1 VRRSGGSSPPES
13 LTLTAT
19 EATWLPPVGG
29 SQLRDSAGISPDFAR
44 SGCPD
49 DVRSTH
55 TIAACADGGTGVD
68 VAGGGCR
75 YRHDMKRVLITLA
88 ALGVAAVL
96 ATIGLSTRRVTPP
109 PAGDGSWEVS
119 GQDPTT

>member
-1 VRRSGGSSPPES
+1 
-13 LTLTAT
+13 
-19 EATWLPPVGG
+19 
-29 SQLRDSAGISPDFAR
+29 
-44 SGCPD
+44 
-49 DVRSTH
+49 
-55 TIAACADGGTGVD
+55 
-68 VAGGGCR
+68 
-75 YRHDMKRVLITLA
+75 MKRVLITLA